1 MPEEETFE
9 ISRDADEEPQVVDT
23 KFSAVKVPLGKTQF
37 ALVYLG
43 LLLSI
48 MLGALDQTIVATAL
62 KAVVSDFGHQELIPW
77 IGSAYLFT
85 ASPFGTLYGK
95 FSDIFG
101 RKPVFMFAIVTFE
114 VGSLICG
121 VSNSME
127 MLIVGRAIA
136 GVGGG
141 GIFSSVLII
150 LSDIVSI
157 QDRGKFIGPIGA
169 VFGVASVIAPLIGGA
184 FSDHVTW
191 RWCFFINLPL
201 GLITIITVAVFLKFP
216 PVEGSIREKVGRVDG
231 LGALLLLAAVICL
244 VTPLQLG
251 GTIWSW
257 NSGEV
262 IGMFIA
268 SIALFAIFAFVESKV
283 AKEPL
288 VPPEIFSSA
297 SVTALLLTSVL
308 FGAAFFSISYY
319 ISLFFQVVF
328 AESAT
333 DAGLKLLPLILG
345 FVVVNIITG
354 VLISRLGH
362 YKNFLFIGP
371 AVMIIGISLISG
383 FTIWTTAA
391 EQIVY
396 LLIIGL
402 GTGFI
407 SQTRIIGAQ
416 SSAPPSLI
424 SVVTALL
431 QTANT
436 LGASIGV
443 AITGTLLNNFTAQN
457 TESAISLQYFINQ
470 FLAEGISA
478 TTTDLLPLLELLQ
491 NAAADY
497 PKNNT
502 TAAEVYNQTLAN
514 ATTELIN
521 GFNGAYKT
529 AMLVV
534 LVYPASTFICAFFVK
549 QVQMKAAAPPA
560 KR

>member
-1 MPEEETFE
+1 MPEEQSNVETFE
-9 ISRDADEEPQVVDT
+9 VSRDADREPPAVDT
-23 KFSAVKVPLGKTQF
+23 KFSVVKVPLGKTEF

-62 KAVVSDFGHQELIPW
+62 KSIVSEFGHQELIPW

-101 RKPVFMFAIVTFE
+101 RKPVFMFAIAMFE
-114 VGSLICG
+114 IGSLICG
-121 VSNSME
+121 VASSME
-127 MLIVGRAIA
+127 MLIIGRAIA

-157 QDRGKFIGPIGA
+157 QDRGKFNGPIGA
-169 VFGVASVIAPLIGGA
+169 VFGIASIIAPLIGGV
-184 FSDHVTW
+184 FSDRVTW

-201 GLITIITVAVFLKFP
+201 GAITIVVVAVFLKFP
-216 PVEGSIREKVGRVDG
+216 PVEGSIREKVRRIDG

-251 GTIWSW
+251 GTIWNW

-297 SVTALLLTSVL
+297 SVTAFLLIAIL

-333 DAGLKLLPLILG
+333 DAGLKLLPLIFG
-345 FVVVNIITG
+345 FVVLNIING
-354 VLISRLGH
+354 ILISRLGH

-371 AVMIIGISLISG
+371 VIMIIGISLISG
-383 FTIWTTAA
+383 FTIWTTTA

-396 LLIIGL
+396 LLIIGA

-407 SQTRIIGAQ
+407 SQTRVIGIQ
-416 SSAPPSLI
+416 SSAPRSLI
-424 SVVTALL
+424 SVATALL
-431 QTANT
+431 QTSNS

-443 AITGTLLNNFTAQN
+443 AITGTLLNNFTAKN
-457 TESAISLQYFINQ
+457 TENAASLQYFINQ
-470 FLAEGISA
+470 FLAKGLPA
-478 TTTDLLPLLELLQ
+478 TTTNLLPLLELLQ
-491 NAAADY
+491 NAASDY
-497 PKNNT
+497 PKND
-502 TAAEVYNQTLAN
+502 TATALVYNQTLSN
-514 ATTELIN
+514 ATMELIN

-529 AMLVV
+529 AMLVA
-534 LVYPASTFICAFFVK
+534 LIYPT
-549 QVQMKAAAPPA
+549 
-560 KR
+560 